1 MSEIPEK
8 YLEHMVAGGDLADC
22 GWLSLDGNQLKVRIQ
37 GGPRKEHG
45 ENGGQIDD
53 VIRFCRGFLESANSG
68 DFRSRETSLAITK
81 LEEAEHWLA
90 ARTVDREER
99 GVEGKGQA

>member
-8 YLEHMVAGGDLADC
+8 YLEHMEAGGDLADC
-22 GWLSLDGNQLKVRIQ
+22 GWLSLKGNTLVVHIQ
-37 GGPRKEHG
+37 AGPRKEHG
-45 ENGGQIDD
+45 DNGGQIDD

-81 LEEAEHWLA
+81 LQEAEHWLA
-90 ARTVDREER
+90 ARTADREER
-99 GVEGKGQA
+99 GVEGRDQA